1 MKISKIFAVISLFLF
16 LGAVSHAALLEDMS
30 PGYARFTGNFMYVEN
45 QVDNAGAH
53 FYANNI
59 TNGVIWQTEDGSLL
73 GPWLK
78 RRADF
83 STIPELAWGINRER
97 VRNPD
102 FLVTADI
109 DISDLDNPFV
119 TDGRIEITGDILG
132 RNDLLLFG
140 ASLGSEIG
148 FDRRTIEFVIGSDHE
163 GLVAD
168 LGYASFAEELL
179 RFNLRTGFFDKFDG
193 DFSQDFNY
201 SAKAIATV
209 PLPAAFWFLASG
221 VVAAIV
227 RRRKNIQ

>member
-1 MKISKIFAVISLFLF
+1 MKISKFIVTVSLFLL

-30 PGYARFTGNFMYVEN
+30 PGYGRFTGNFMYVAN

-53 FYANNI
+53 FYATNI
-59 TNGVIWQTEDGSLL
+59 TNGVIWQAEDGSLL

-78 RRADF
+78 QRADF
-83 STIPELAWGINRER
+83 SAIPELAWGINRER

-102 FLVTADI
+102 FSVIADI

-119 TDGRIEITGDILG
+119 TEGRIEITGDILG

-140 ASLGSEIG
+140 ASLGTDIG
-148 FDRRTIEFVIGSDHE
+148 FNRRTIEFVIGPDHE

-179 RFNLRTGFFDKFDG
+179 RFNLRTGFGNNFDG
-193 DFSQDFNY
+193 DFSQDFEY